1 VTGTPQDEAL
11 PRLSAAAVRRRRQDR
26 LRFLHRLYEIG
37 DADVGAFQD
46 GREIADSLNVPLDEA
61 ERIVRYLED
70 HGYLRR
76 SGGELTVRIT
86 AEGVDYLESLVAD
99 E

>member
-1 VTGTPQDEAL
+1 MTGKPQDEDL
-11 PRLSAAAVRRRRQDR
+11 PRLFDATVRKRRQDR

-70 HGYLRR
+70 HGYLFR
-76 SGGELTVRIT
+76 SGGGLTVRIT
-86 AEGVDYLESLVAD
+86 AEGVDYLESMVAD